1 MENVLYHV
9 SERSSHLTSRR
20 RKKIGNFYRLVRV
33 SYYTTLGYDVIHGV
47 FVLST
52 FVTVE
57 VI

>member
-1 MENVLYHV
+1 M
-9 SERSSHLTSRR
+9 
-20 RKKIGNFYRLVRV
+20 GNFYRLVCG